1 MSVSRKLVQRRKR
14 ITCQVKEPTKGH
26 HRKRKSHRSHHHGH
40 ATCRRCQNEF
50 CVRCVSQF
58 RFPKETEA
66 PQVCHDCFGEF
77 LISVLSGRGDVE
89 EYYEF
94 LENYYQHT
102 LAEKAFRSE
111 EQRFSPF
118 PLFFQTLEE
127 KPKISMAAKM
137 ADVAA
142 QGLLRVSGMYEGGQL
157 NRRYVNRISR
167 RKVKFVAK
175 VEKISRHTITV
186 PYRYEISPDYDFASY
201 GMDPAVVLS
210 APQEGEPET
219 YDMRVNVYRNGAH
232 NDQLQPVIVWM
243 HGGGFV
249 MGDIDDSVVHRTM
262 THLCTMTGCI
272 VVSVNYRLAPEF
284 RWPTQQED
292 VYAAVQWV
300 HDQGPTL
307 FGADPNLIT
316 VGGDSSGGSLAL
328 VTAIQAQRRGGPRI
342 IHQVAVY
349 PGVDAD
355 DTDSDSFRAY
365 GDGPFLRLS
374 LMQWF
379 KRQLLVE
386 PNAQCGVHPYL
397 SPLRY
402 PGIQGLPPMT
412 LLTSGYCPMTDHAK
426 KYAERYQAAGIP
438 VTYAEFTNTFH
449 GFFHSFSMDSIQAIT
464 LVAISI
470 NNHIDVASHVSYHS
484 QVHHH
489 ADPAIHHHV
498 RMNKDSVSEES
509 QGPPTSEEEIQA
521 DVYQHEAE
529 EGAGPPSV
537 FF

>member
-1 MSVSRKLVQRRKR
+1 M
-14 ITCQVKEPTKGH
+14 
-26 HRKRKSHRSHHHGH
+26 
-40 ATCRRCQNEF
+40 
-50 CVRCVSQF
+50 RCVSQF
-58 RFPKETEA
+58 RFPGETEP

-77 LISVLSGRGDVE
+77 LISVLAGHEDVE
-89 EYYEF
+89 DYYTF
-94 LENYYQHT
+94 LENYYKNT
-102 LAEKAFRSE
+102 LAEKE
-111 EQRFSPF
+111 FSSGEPS
-118 PLFFQTLEE
+118 TLPVFYNTLSV
-127 KPKISMAAKM
+127 KPKISVSAKM
-137 ADVAA
+137 GDVAA
-142 QGLLRVSGMYEGGQL
+142 QGLLRMSGMYDGGQL

-167 RKVKFVAK
+167 RKVKFVAQVDK
-175 VEKISRHTITV
+175 VSRHTITV
-186 PYRYEISPDYDFASY
+186 PYRYPITPDYDFEAV
-201 GMDPAVVLS
+201 GLDPAVVVES
-210 APQEGEPET
+210 AQPNEPET
-219 YDMRVNVYRNGAH
+219 YDMRVNVYRNEPP
-232 NDQLQPVIVWM
+232 NELLQPVIVWL

-292 VYAAVQWV
+292 AYAALQWV
-300 HDQGPTL
+300 HDKGPTL

-316 VGGDSSGGSLAL
+316 VGGDSSGGSLAM
-328 VTAIQAQRRGGPRI
+328 VTAIQAQRRKGLRL

-365 GDGPFLRLS
+365 GDGPFLRLT

-379 KRQLLVE
+379 KRQLLVA
-386 PNAQCGVHPYL
+386 PDAGCGVHPYL

-402 PGIQGLPPMT
+402 PDIVGLPPLT
-412 LLTSGYCPMTDHAK
+412 LVTSGYCPMTDHAK
-426 KYAERYQAAGIP
+426 QYAERYQASGIP

-449 GFFHSFSMDSIQAIT
+449 GFFHSFSMESIQAIS

-484 QVHHH
+484 EVHHH
-489 ADPAIHHHV
+489 SDPAIHHHV
-498 RMNKDSVSEES
+498 HMNKEPSQSFTNKEDGEQEEES
-509 QGPPTSEEEIQA
+509 LPPASEEEVQA
-521 DVYQHEAE
+521 DVYQHDTEDGSA
-529 EGAGPPSV
+529 PPSV